1 MLFSWSKRRHCIQ
14 LCSVCAMMR
23 PSSLAHLWRHFNVI
37 QGIYKNPCYFHYS
50 HQIIAP
56 FIFVH
61 HVIGSPLAFCHSAEK
76 HPHFFLCVCVL
87 RHAVGSYFF
96 VVCWRRPQFA
106 YRCDFC
112 CKIASFSWY
121 GQCNPIN
128 QSQAVIVQANGIQ
141 KTSIFDCRSNCQ
153 QIFRYS
159 YLSIW
164 WLLVFRSLVQ
174 KPNYQQGCHLFRL
187 FADNS
192 RILSKCSRQ

>member
-1 MLFSWSKRRHCIQ
+1 MLFSLQPPNNRSIY
-14 LCSVCAMMR
+14 LR
-23 PSSLAHLWRHFNVI
+23 PSCHWI
-37 QGIYKNPCYFHYS
+37 
-50 HQIIAP
+50 P
-56 FIFVH
+56 FGFFPFGRKASPFLFV
-61 HVIGSPLAFCHSAEK
+61 
-76 HPHFFLCVCVL
+76 CVCVL

-112 CKIASFSWY
+112 CKITSFSWY

-128 QSQAVIVQANGIQ
+128 QSRAVIVQANGIQ

-153 QIFRYS
+153 QIFRYG